1 LLQNNLNVIVLT
13 DYFYFLF
20 EKLYSLLRLS
30 LSPLILLSKKKVTRK
45 INDASGVK
53 TPVPDDTSIKD
64 EIAQSDVIFK

>member
-1 LLQNNLNVIVLT
+1 
-13 DYFYFLF
+13 
-20 EKLYSLLRLS
+20 
-30 LSPLILLSKKKVTRK
+30 LILLSKKKVTRK